1 VLSTMLADQGWLDK
15 LSTAEPEV
23 AEILSRPPEE
33 QLKRGYFH
41 TLREI
46 CQQPPTWIRTAVQMI
61 SSSDVLR
68 ECTEGVRAIVLTGSG
83 SSEFVGHCASLG
95 LRRDLNIMARVVPGG
110 TLLTYGTDA
119 LPPERPALV
128 VSLSRSGDSPE
139 TVGAILRCLQE
150 DRRIRHLVLTCN
162 PEGRA
167 ADTFR
172 GDNAVRVMT
181 LDEATNDRSLAMTSS
196 VTNLV
201 LAARSLGA
209 LKDPQAFRATCAK
222 LSSLAEQLLRS
233 HIATCAAVARTGF
246 RRAVYLGSG
255 SQLGAA
261 RESALKML
269 EMTAGSVAT
278 LRDSFLGFRH
288 GPMSFAHPNTLIVCF
303 LSSDPLLRAYEWD
316 LLQELNDKDLGL
328 LKVLVGEDVPKE
340 LARRQDVVLECAG
353 LKELGDDNVPVIHVI
368 VGQLLAFFRCLEAGL
383 RPDLPSEDGVINRV
397 VQSFKLHLPNGR
409 DGKPSGE
416 NGTGV

>member
-1 VLSTMLADQGWLDK
+1 MLAEMLADQSWLNA
-15 LSTAEPEV
+15 LSGVEPKV
-23 AEILSRPPEE
+23 AEILSRSPEE
-33 QLKRGYFH
+33 QLKRGYYH

-46 CQQPPTWIRTAVQMI
+46 CQQPPTWVNTAEQMI

-68 ECTEGVRAIVLTGSG
+68 ECTEGIRTLVLTGSG
-83 SSEFVGHCASLG
+83 SSEFVGHCASPG
-95 LRRDLNIMARVVPGG
+95 LRRDLNIVAKVVPGG
-110 TLLTYGTDA
+110 ALLTYGTDV

-139 TVGAILRCLQE
+139 TVGAISRCLQE

-162 PEGRA
+162 PKGRA

-172 GDNAVRVMT
+172 GDDVVKVMT

-209 LKDPQAFRATCAK
+209 VKDRQAYRAVCAK
-222 LSSLAEQLLRS
+222 LSSIADKLLRA
-233 HIATCAAVARTGF
+233 HIGTCAAVARTRF
-246 RRAVYLGSG
+246 KRAVYLGSG

-269 EMTAGSVAT
+269 EMTAGAVAT

-288 GPMSFAHPNTLIVCF
+288 GPMSFAHPDTLIVCF
-303 LSSDPLLRAYEWD
+303 LSSDPLLRAYECD
-316 LLQELNDKDLGL
+316 LLQELNDKELGL
-328 LKVLVGEDVPKE
+328 LKVLVGEDVPRDM
-340 LARRQDVVLECAG
+340 ARKGDVVIECAG
-353 LKELGDDNVPVIHVI
+353 LREVGDDDAPVIHVV
-368 VGQLLAFFRCLEAGL
+368 VGQLLAFFRCLEEGL
-383 RPDLPSEDGVINRV
+383 HPDSPSVDGVINRV
-397 VQSFKLHLPNGR
+397 VQSFKVHLPNGR
-409 DGKPSGE
+409 DGKPSKE
-416 NGTGV
+416 NAGV